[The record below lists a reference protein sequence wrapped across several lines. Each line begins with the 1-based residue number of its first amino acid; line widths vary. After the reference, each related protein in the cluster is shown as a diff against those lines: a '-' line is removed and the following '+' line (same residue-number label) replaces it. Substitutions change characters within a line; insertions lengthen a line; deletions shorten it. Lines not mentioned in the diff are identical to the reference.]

1 MKIAA
6 KIEISPH
13 EEALI
18 EEYIKNM
25 KQEHPNL
32 ELTLNDIYDSAL
44 RTGLDIVMDQIRTER
59 KQKIM
64 EDWIH
69 GTKSYTRKN
78 DSGIQNM
85 VQDLPQIF
93 KADKS

>member
-6 KIEISPH
+6 KIEISH

-78 DSGIQNM
+78 DSGI
-85 VQDLPQIF
+85 
-93 KADKS
+93 

>member
-6 KIEISPH
+6 KTEISPH

-18 EEYIKNM
+18 QDFINQM

-32 ELTLNDIYDSAL
+32 ELSMNDSAL
-44 RTGLDIVMDQIRTER
+44 RTGIDAVLEQIRTDR
-59 KQKIM
+59 RQKIM

-78 DSGIQNM
+78 ENGG
-85 VQDLPQIF
+85 VLC
-93 KADKS
+93 

>member
-32 ELTLNDIYDSAL
+32 ELALNDIYDSAL

-78 DSGIQNM
+78 DSG
-85 VQDLPQIF
+85 L
-93 KADKS
+93 

>member
-6 KIEISPH
+6 KTEISPH

-78 DSGIQNM
+78 DSGI
-85 VQDLPQIF
+85 
-93 KADKS
+93 

>member
-25 KQEHPNL
+25 IQEHPNL
-32 ELTLNDIYDSAL
+32 ELALNDIYDSAL

-78 DSGIQNM
+78 DSGI
-85 VQDLPQIF
+85 
-93 KADKS
+93 

>member
-32 ELTLNDIYDSAL
+32 ELALNDIYDSAL

-64 EDWIH
+64 KDWIH

-78 DSGIQNM
+78 DSGI
-85 VQDLPQIF
+85 
-93 KADKS
+93 

>member
-6 KIEISPH
+6 KMEISPH

-78 DSGIQNM
+78 DSNIEHGLLFSSN
-85 VQDLPQIF
+85 V
-93 KADKS
+93 

>member
-25 KQEHPNL
+25 KQEHQNL
-32 ELTLNDIYDSAL
+32 ELSLNDIYDSAL

-78 DSGIQNM
+78 DSGI
-85 VQDLPQIF
+85 
-93 KADKS
+93 

>member
-78 DSGIQNM
+78 DSGG
-85 VQDLPQIF
+85 V
-93 KADKS
+93 

>member
-25 KQEHPNL
+25 KQEHPNM

-78 DSGIQNM
+78 DSGG
-85 VQDLPQIF
+85 V
-93 KADKS
+93 

>member
-6 KIEISPH
+6 KMEISPH

-32 ELTLNDIYDSAL
+32 ELTLNDIYNSAL

-78 DSGIQNM
+78 DSGI
-85 VQDLPQIF
+85 
-93 KADKS
+93 

>member
-25 KQEHPNL
+25 KQEQPNL

-78 DSGIQNM
+78 DSGI
-85 VQDLPQIF
+85 
-93 KADKS
+93 

>member
-1 MKIAA
+1 M

-78 DSGIQNM
+78 DSGI
-85 VQDLPQIF
+85 
-93 KADKS
+93 

>member
-6 KIEISPH
+6 KTEISPH

-18 EEYIKNM
+18 QDFIKQM

-32 ELTLNDIYDSAL
+32 ELSLNDIYDSAF
-44 RTGLDIVMDQIRTER
+44 RTGIDMALEQIRKDR
-59 KQKIM
+59 RRKIM

-69 GTKSYTRKN
+69 GTNSYTRK
-78 DSGIQNM
+78 
-85 VQDLPQIF
+85 
-93 KADKS
+93 K

>member
-44 RTGLDIVMDQIRTER
+44 RTGIDIVMDQIRTDR
-59 KQKIM
+59 RQKMM

-69 GTKSYTRKN
+69 ATKSYTRKN
-78 DSGIQNM
+78 DEGI
-85 VQDLPQIF
+85 
-93 KADKS
+93 

>member
-59 KQKIM
+59 
-64 EDWIH
+64 
-69 GTKSYTRKN
+69 
-78 DSGIQNM
+78 
-85 VQDLPQIF
+85 
-93 KADKS
+93 

>member
-44 RTGLDIVMDQIRTER
+44 RTGRDIVLEQIRKDR
-59 KQKIM
+59 RRKIM

-69 GTKSYTRKN
+69 ETKSYTRKN
-78 DSGIQNM
+78 DSGI
-85 VQDLPQIF
+85 
-93 KADKS
+93 

>member
-69 GTKSYTRKN
+69 ATKSYTRKN
-78 DSGIQNM
+78 DSGI
-85 VQDLPQIF
+85 
-93 KADKS
+93 

>member
-6 KIEISPH
+6 KIEVSPH

-78 DSGIQNM
+78 DSGI
-85 VQDLPQIF
+85 
-93 KADKS
+93 

>member
-44 RTGLDIVMDQIRTER
+44 RTGIDIVMDQIRTDR
-59 KQKIM
+59 RQKMM

-78 DSGIQNM
+78 DEGI
-85 VQDLPQIF
+85 
-93 KADKS
+93 

>member
-25 KQEHPNL
+25 KQEYPNL

-78 DSGIQNM
+78 DSGI
-85 VQDLPQIF
+85 
-93 KADKS
+93 

>member
-44 RTGLDIVMDQIRTER
+44 RTGIDIVLEQIRKDR
-59 KQKIM
+59 RRKIM

-69 GTKSYTRKN
+69 ETKSYTRK
-78 DSGIQNM
+78 
-85 VQDLPQIF
+85 
-93 KADKS
+93 K

>member
-6 KIEISPH
+6 KMEISPH

-18 EEYIKNM
+18 KEYIKNM

-78 DSGIQNM
+78 DSGG
-85 VQDLPQIF
+85 V
-93 KADKS
+93 

>member
-6 KIEISPH
+6 KMEISPH

-69 GTKSYTRKN
+69 GTKSYTRK
-78 DSGIQNM
+78 
-85 VQDLPQIF
+85 
-93 KADKS
+93 K

>member
-6 KIEISPH
+6 KMEISPH

-78 DSGIQNM
+78 DSGI
-85 VQDLPQIF
+85 
-93 KADKS
+93 

>member
-69 GTKSYTRKN
+69 GTKSYTRK
-78 DSGIQNM
+78 
-85 VQDLPQIF
+85 
-93 KADKS
+93 K

>member
-59 KQKIM
+59 NQKIM

-78 DSGIQNM
+78 DSGI
-85 VQDLPQIF
+85 
-93 KADKS
+93 

>member
-32 ELTLNDIYDSAL
+32 ELALNDIYDSAL

-78 DSGIQNM
+78 DSGI
-85 VQDLPQIF
+85 
-93 KADKS
+93 

>member
-6 KIEISPH
+6 KMEISPH

-78 DSGIQNM
+78 DSGG
-85 VQDLPQIF
+85 V
-93 KADKS
+93 

>member
-69 GTKSYTRKN
+69 ATKSYTRK
-78 DSGIQNM
+78 
-85 VQDLPQIF
+85 
-93 KADKS
+93 K

>member
-78 DSGIQNM
+78 DSGI
-85 VQDLPQIF
+85 
-93 KADKS
+93 

>member
-13 EEALI
+13 EEELI

-78 DSGIQNM
+78 DSGI
-85 VQDLPQIF
+85 
-93 KADKS
+93 

>member
-64 EDWIH
+64 EDLSLIH
-69 GTKSYTRKN
+69 
-78 DSGIQNM
+78 I
-85 VQDLPQIF
+85 
-93 KADKS
+93 

>member
-69 GTKSYTRKN
+69 ETKSYTRKN
-78 DSGIQNM
+78 DSGG
-85 VQDLPQIF
+85 V
-93 KADKS
+93 

>member
-1 MKIAA
+1 M
-6 KIEISPH
+6 EISPH

-78 DSGIQNM
+78 DSGI
-85 VQDLPQIF
+85 
-93 KADKS
+93 

>member
-13 EEALI
+13 KEALI

-44 RTGLDIVMDQIRTER
+44 RTGIDIVMDQIRTER

-78 DSGIQNM
+78 DSGI
-85 VQDLPQIF
+85 
-93 KADKS
+93 

>member
-78 DSGIQNM
+78 DEGI
-85 VQDLPQIF
+85 
-93 KADKS
+93 

>member
-18 EEYIKNM
+18 EKYIKNM

-78 DSGIQNM
+78 DSGG
-85 VQDLPQIF
+85 V
-93 KADKS
+93 

>member
-69 GTKSYTRKN
+69 ATKSYTRKN
-78 DSGIQNM
+78 DSGG
-85 VQDLPQIF
+85 V
-93 KADKS
+93 

>member
-6 KIEISPH
+6 KMEISPH
-13 EEALI
+13 VEALI

-78 DSGIQNM
+78 DSGG
-85 VQDLPQIF
+85 V
-93 KADKS
+93 